1 MLFLFG
7 GAGDGGGA
15 GMKFVILLS
24 GSLSFDGANGGFLSV
39 ELFCAWFDVKA
50 AG

>member
-7 GAGDGGGA
+7 GAGDGGA

-24 GSLSFDGANGGFLSV
+24 GSLSFDGASGGFLSV
-39 ELFCAWFDVKA
+39 ELF
-50 AG
+50 